1 MEINS
6 MMTFAVTRYLRP
18 ALLALGI
25 AATMV
30 GPSSAQ
36 SVADFYQGKTV
47 KLIVGSDAGGG
58 YDAYARVL
66 APYFGKHIPGS
77 PVVVVQNMPGASGMR
92 SANYLY
98 EVAPKDG
105 TVLAI
110 FNQAMP
116 SYELTSREGVRFKSA
131 ELNWIGTMSK
141 VNSLFVTWHTTGVK
155 TLEDAKKQKV
165 ILGALAEGG
174 TMATYP
180 ALINQALGTQFHVVL
195 GYQSGAAVDL
205 AMERGEVQGRG
216 SVVLASYEA
225 TRPDWLME
233 HKINILFQIGLEKE
247 PKLPDVPLL
256 IDLAKDPA
264 QKQLF
269 ELASAD
275 TVLGRPIV
283 APQGM
288 PQERVAALRKAFD
301 ETMQD
306 PEFLAEV
313 EKRRMEISPTSGEKV
328 QAVIKSMLATP
339 PDVVAT
345 YAKVISTD
353 APK

>member
-1 MEINS
+1 MKNS
-6 MMTFAVTRYLRP
+6 LARRRTL
-18 ALLALGI
+18 LLALGL
-25 AATMV
+25 AAAMV
-30 GPSSAQ
+30 HPSAAQ
-36 SVADFYQGKTV
+36 PVADFYQGKTV
-47 KLIVGSDAGGG
+47 KLIVGSDVGGG
-58 YDAYARVL
+58 YDTYARVF
-66 APYFGKHIPGS
+66 APFFAKHVPGN
-77 PVVVVQNMPGASGMR
+77 PTIVVQNMPGASGMR

-105 TVLAI
+105 TVMVI

-116 SYELTSREGVRFKSA
+116 SYELTGREGVRFKSA
-131 ELNWIGTMSK
+131 EFNWIGTMSK

-165 ILGALAEGG
+165 ILGALGEGG
-174 TMATYP
+174 TMSTYP
-180 ALINQALGTQFHVVL
+180 ALINQVLGTQFHVVM

-225 TRPDWLME
+225 TRPDWIKE

-256 IDLAKDPA
+256 IDLAKDA
-264 QKQLF
+264 NQKLLF

-283 APQGM
+283 APQNV
-288 PQERVAALRKAFD
+288 PQDRVAALRQAFD
-301 ETMQD
+301 DTMSD
-306 PEFLAEV
+306 PAFLAEI
-313 EKRRMEISPTSGEKV
+313 EKRRMEISPTSGDKV
-328 QAVIKSMLATP
+328 QSVIKSMLAAP

-345 YAKVISTD
+345 YAKIISAD

>member
-1 MEINS
+1 METNGMKTS
-6 MMTFAVTRYLRP
+6 ALTRHLRP
-18 ALLALGI
+18 ALLALGL
-25 AATMV
+25 AAAMV
-30 GPSSAQ
+30 HPSAAQ

-47 KLIVGSDAGGG
+47 KLIVGSDVGGG
-58 YDAYARVL
+58 YDAYARVF
-66 APYFGKHIPGS
+66 APYFTKHIPGT
-77 PVVVVQNMPGASGMR
+77 PTVIVQNMPGASGMR

-155 TLEDAKKQKV
+155 TIEDAKKQKV

-180 ALINQALGTQFHVVL
+180 ALINQVLGTQFHVVM

-216 SVVLASYEA
+216 SVVLASYET
-225 TRPDWLME
+225 TRPDWLKD

-256 IDLAKDPA
+256 IDLAKDPT
-264 QKQLF
+264 QKLLF

-283 APQGM
+283 APQNM
-288 PQERVAALRKAFD
+288 PADRVAALRKAFD
-301 ETMQD
+301 ETMTD
-306 PEFLAEV
+306 PTFIEEV

-328 QAVIKSMLATP
+328 QGVIKSMLATP

-353 APK
+353 PPK